1 MIARAIRVVVGVAAT
16 VAGVAML
23 FLPGPGLV
31 VTALGVGLVLAQFEP
46 GRRAISRI
54 RLWARGRFGSQ
65 PVRDVERR
73 LPKDVIGHQNT
84 TEMRFDLEEYQRRRD
99 KQKRK
104 RDR

>member
-1 MIARAIRVVVGVAAT
+1 MIARAIRVVLGVVVTAA
-16 VAGVAML
+16 GIAML

-73 LPKDVIGHQNT
+73 LPRDVIGNQDT
-84 TEMRFDLEEYQRRRD
+84 REMRLDLEEYERRR
-99 KQKRK
+99 KER
-104 RDR
+104 RGEG